1 MRRIA
6 IIPARGG
13 SQRIP
18 RKNIKPFLGKPILEY
33 SIEVA
38 QNSGMFDTIMVSTDD
53 MEICEFALKM
63 GVSVPFLRS
72 PKNSDNYA
80 TTTSVLYEVL
90 NKFQQKNQ
98 VFDYACCLYPT
109 APFTTVQQL
118 EKAFHHL
125 FANDFDCVFP
135 VLNFNYPIQRALTIE
150 NQKIQLIQK
159 EHLNTRS
166 QDLQETCHDAG
177 QFYWFNTAVFL
188 KQQKLWTDNTGV
200 IQLSQME
207 AHDIDTEEDWRIAE
221 FKYALKH
228 QHHLT
233 KV

>member
-18 RKNIKPFLGKPILEY
+18 SKNIKLFLGKPILEY
-33 SIEVA
+33 SIDVA
-38 QNSGMFDTIMVSTDD
+38 LNSGLFDTVMVSTDNI
-53 MEICEFALKM
+53 EICEYALRM
-63 GVSVPFLRS
+63 GASVPFLRS
-72 PKNSDNYA
+72 RKNADNFA
-80 TTTSVLYEVL
+80 TTTNVLFEVL
-90 NKFQQKNQ
+90 NKFRQKNEKY
-98 VFDYACCLYPT
+98 DYACCLYPT
-109 APFTTVQQL
+109 APFTTVQHL

-125 FANDFDCVFP
+125 CINNFDCVFP
-135 VLNFNYPIQRALTIE
+135 VLNFNYPIQRALTLKDK
-150 NQKIQLIQK
+150 KIRLIRQ

-166 QDLQETCHDAG
+166 QDLPETYHDAG
-177 QFYWFNTAVFL
+177 QFYWFNTKVFL
-188 KQQKLWTDNTGV
+188 DQQKLWTDNTGV

-221 FKYALKH
+221 FKYALNH
-228 QHHLT
+228 QTHLT